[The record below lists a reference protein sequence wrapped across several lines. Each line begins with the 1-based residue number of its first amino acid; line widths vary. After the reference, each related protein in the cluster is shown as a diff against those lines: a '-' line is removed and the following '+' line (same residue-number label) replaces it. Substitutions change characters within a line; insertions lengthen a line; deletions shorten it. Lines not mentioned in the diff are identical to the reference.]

1 MFPSV
6 PALQY
11 GTCIT
16 SYKVPIANAFKYLTS
31 GSLVLEEGFGFGAG
45 LGGVVLLAGG
55 VFGVEVFLVG

>member
-1 MFPSV
+1 M
-6 PALQY
+6 
-11 GTCIT
+11 
-16 SYKVPIANAFKYLTS
+16 PIANAFKYLTS